1 MDNEIAFYYADDMNY
16 EATEKEVRMLFKS
29 DNADP
34 ELYPP
39 QAQWIVCDVTTYL
52 PHIMSA
58 I

>member
-1 MDNEIAFYYADDMNY
+1 MNY